1 MKTEYKIIVDI
12 IEEKARVLD
21 VGCDDGTL
29 MESLKK
35 NKNVDARGIEISKDK
50 VQTCVSKGLT
60 VIEGNAEFDLKQF
73 PNDSFDYV
81 VLGQTLQAFVNPE
94 IVIRELLRVGKKA
107 IVTIPNFGHWK
118 VRLNL
123 LFKGTMPITESLPND
138 WYNTPNIHM
147 CTIKDFVKFSKIIN
161 FKIFKS
167 LALNNKNISNINNSN
182 LFYKNL
188 FAELGIFLIEKYNE
202 NRNN

>member
-12 IEEKARVLD
+12 IEKKARVLD

-29 MESLKK
+29 MQSLKK

-60 VIEGNAEFDLKQF
+60 VIEGNAELDLKQF

-94 IVIRELLRVGKKA
+94 IVIKELLRVGKKA
-107 IVTIPNFGHWK
+107 IITIPNFGHWK

-123 LFKGTMPITESLPND
+123 LIKGTMPITESLPND

-167 LALNNKNISNINNSN
+167 LALTNKNISNINNSN

>member
-1 MKTEYKIIVDI
+1 MKTEYKIIVDL
-12 IEEKARVLD
+12 IEEKTRVLD

-29 MESLKK
+29 LESLKK

-50 VQTCVSKGLT
+50 VQICISKGLT

-107 IVTIPNFGHWK
+107 IITIPNFGHWK

-123 LFKGTMPITESLPND
+123 LIKGTMPITESLPND

-167 LALNNKNISNINNSN
+167 LALTNKNISNINNSN

-188 FAELGIFLIEKYNE
+188 FAELGIFLIEK
-202 NRNN
+202 